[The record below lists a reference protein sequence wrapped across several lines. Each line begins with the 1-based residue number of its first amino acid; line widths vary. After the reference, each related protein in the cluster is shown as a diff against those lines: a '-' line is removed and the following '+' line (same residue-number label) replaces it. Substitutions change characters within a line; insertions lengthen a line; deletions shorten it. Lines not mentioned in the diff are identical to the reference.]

1 MRSSPQ
7 QSSGARSPVSERRAL
22 RVTAGQ
28 AAAFRLQRQHLAF
41 DRSPDVFPP
50 RLARPSERRRTSAL
64 APPSIVDVVRDS
76 AGIQAQVQSAAEMA
90 IWTRRRQTT
99 REDVRRALWETHEL
113 VKTSAMRLT
122 LHVIPAADLAVY
134 VEAMR
139 PTSRA
144 VLARWQGRLK
154 ITATHVRLMIETVLD
169 ALADGALPQ
178 QELIA
183 RAKRRAPKGMRA
195 WLDHAWSA
203 VRPAV
208 VEGAIVYG
216 PPRGAEATFV
226 RVDRWLG
233 RQPEITVEAARA
245 ELLRRFLRAFGP
257 ATAHDFAKW
266 SGLRVTD
273 TRTAMAALAPELT
286 PVSVDGGAGWI
297 LSADDDR
304 LTRGKLDADA
314 IRLLGPFDSF
324 LLAHATKEHLVD
336 ARFYKLVYRAQGWIS
351 AVVLRGSTIIGTW
364 TQMPAGKRFTIG
376 VELFR
381 REPAAVRRAIEDEAA
396 ALSAFFGAAAVA
408 RVVSI

>member
-7 QSSGARSPVSERRAL
+7 QSSGASSPVSERAL
-22 RVTAGQ
+22 RVTAAQ
-28 AAAFRLQRQHLAF
+28 AAAFRLQRQHLAA
-41 DRSPDVFPP
+41 DRPGKAFPP
-50 RLARPSERRRTSAL
+50 SLARPSELRRTSAL
-64 APPSIVDVVRDS
+64 ASPSIVDVVRDA

-90 IWTRRRQTT
+90 IWTRRRQTK
-99 REDVRRALWETHEL
+99 RDDVRRALWETREL

-122 LHVIPAADLAVY
+122 LHVIPAADLAIY
-134 VEAMR
+134 IEAMR

-169 ALADGALPQ
+169 ALADGSLPQ
-178 QELIA
+178 QELVA

-233 RQPEITVEAARA
+233 RQPEITVDAARA

-266 SGLRVTD
+266 SGMRVTD

-297 LSADDDR
+297 LSADDGL

-324 LLAHATKEHLVD
+324 LLAHATTEHLVD
-336 ARFYKLVYRAQGWIS
+336 ARFYKRVYRAQGWIS
-351 AVVLRGSTIIGTW
+351 AVVLRGSTIVGTW
-364 TQMPAGKRFTIG
+364 TQTREGKGFTIG

-381 REPAAVRRAIEDEAA
+381 REPAAVRRAIEDEVA
-396 ALSAFFGAAAVA
+396 ALSAFFGAAAAA

>member
-1 MRSSPQ
+1 MPTRSCLP
-7 QSSGARSPVSERRAL
+7 QSSGASSPVSERPAL
-22 RVTAGQ
+22 RVTAAQ
-28 AAAFRLQRQHLAF
+28 AAAFRLQRHHLTPAQ
-41 DRSPDVFPP
+41 PN
-50 RLARPSERRRTSAL
+50 A
-64 APPSIVDVVRDS
+64 SIVEVVRGS

-90 IWTRRRQTT
+90 IWTRRRETT
-99 REDVRRALWETHEL
+99 RAEVRRALWDTREL

-122 LHVIPAADLAVY
+122 LHLIPAVDLAVY
-134 VEAMR
+134 IEAMR
-139 PTSRA
+139 PASRA

-154 ITATHVRLMIETVLD
+154 ITATHVRIMIETVLE

-178 QELIA
+178 QELVA

-208 VEGAIVYG
+208 IEGAIVYG

-233 RQPEITVEAARA
+233 RQPGMTVEAARA
-245 ELLRRFLRAFGP
+245 ELLRRFLTAFGP

-266 SGLRVTD
+266 SGMRVTE
-273 TRTAMAALAPELT
+273 TRTVVAGLEPELT
-286 PVSVDGGAGWI
+286 AVSVDGAAGWI
-297 LSADDDR
+297 LSADADALR
-304 LTRGKLDADA
+304 HARLDADA
-314 IRLLGPFDSF
+314 VRLLGPFDSF

-336 ARFYKLVYRAQGWIS
+336 RRFYTRVYRSQGWIS

-364 TQMPAGKRFTIG
+364 TQAADGKRVTIG
-376 VELFR
+376 VELFGGK
-381 REPAAVRRAIEDEAA
+381 PPAVRRALEDEVA
-396 ALSAFFGAAAVA
+396 ALSTFVGAPAAA

>member
-1 MRSSPQ
+1 
-7 QSSGARSPVSERRAL
+7 VSEGRPL
-22 RVTAGQ
+22 RVSAAQ
-28 AAAFRLQRQHLAF
+28 AAAFRLQRQHLTA
-41 DRSPDVFPP
+41 DRS
-50 RLARPSERRRTSAL
+50 AKASAL
-64 APPSIVDVVRDS
+64 QRPDDRRANAAAGQSVVDVVRDS

-90 IWTRRRQTT
+90 IWTRRRET
-99 REDVRRALWETHEL
+99 RRDDVRRALWDTREL

-134 VEAMR
+134 IEAMR
-139 PTSRA
+139 PASRL

-154 ITATHVRLMIETVLD
+154 ITAAHVRMMIDTVLE

-178 QELIA
+178 QELVA

-208 VEGAIVYG
+208 IEGAIVYG

-233 RQPEITVEAARA
+233 TQPQLTVETARA

-257 ATAHDFAKW
+257 ATDHDFAKW
-266 SGLRVTD
+266 SGMKVSD
-273 TRTAMAALAPELT
+273 TRIVVAALEPELT
-286 PVSVDGGAGWI
+286 RVSVDGAAGWI
-297 LSADDDR
+297 LSADADA
-304 LTRGKLDADA
+304 LTRGRLDAA
-314 IRLLGPFDSF
+314 AVRLLGAFDSF

-336 ARFYKLVYRAQGWIS
+336 AQFYKRVYRAQGWIS
-351 AVVLRGSTIIGTW
+351 AVVLRGTTIVGTW
-364 TQMPAGKRFTIG
+364 TQTAEGRRTIVG

-381 REPAAVRRAIEDEAA
+381 REPAAVRRAIEDEVA
-396 ALSAFFGAAAVA
+396 ALGAFLGAPATA

>member
-1 MRSSPQ
+1 MSD
-7 QSSGARSPVSERRAL
+7 ARPL
-22 RVTAGQ
+22 RVTAAQ

-41 DRSPDVFPP
+41 ARSHG
-50 RLARPSERRRTSAL
+50 
-64 APPSIVDVVRDS
+64 SIVDVVRDS

-90 IWTRRRQTT
+90 IWTRRRETR
-99 REDVRRALWETHEL
+99 REDVRRALWDTREL

-122 LHVIPAADLAVY
+122 LHLIPAADLAVY
-134 VEAMR
+134 IEAMR
-139 PTSRA
+139 PASRL

-154 ITATHVRLMIETVLD
+154 ITAAHVRTMIDTVLE

-178 QELIA
+178 QELVA
-183 RAKRRAPKGMRA
+183 RAKQRAPKGMRA

-208 VEGAIVYG
+208 IEGAIVYG

-233 RQPEITVEAARA
+233 TQPQLTVEAARA
-245 ELLRRFLRAFGP
+245 ELLRRFLGAFGP

-266 SGLRVTD
+266 SGMKVSD
-273 TRTAMAALAPELT
+273 TRTVVAALEPALT
-286 PVSVDGGAGWI
+286 HVSVDGAAGWI
-297 LSADDDR
+297 LSADAEA
-304 LTRGKLDADA
+304 LTGGKLDAA
-314 IRLLGPFDSF
+314 AVRLLGAFDSF

-336 ARFYKLVYRAQGWIS
+336 AQFYKRVYRAQGWIS
-351 AVVLRGSTIIGTW
+351 AVVLRGTTIIGTW
-364 TQMPAGKRFTIG
+364 TQTTEGKRTIIG

-381 REPAAVRRAIEDEAA
+381 REPAAVRRAIEDEVA
-396 ALSAFFGAAAVA
+396 ALSAFLGVPATA

>member
-1 MRSSPQ
+1 
-7 QSSGARSPVSERRAL
+7 VSEGPPL
-22 RVTAGQ
+22 RVTAAQ
-28 AAAFRLQRQHLAF
+28 AAAFRLQRHNLTA
-41 DRSPDVFPP
+41 DRSAKAVALH
-50 RLARPSERRRTSAL
+50 RLDERSAN
-64 APPSIVDVVRDS
+64 ASAERSVVDIVRDS

-90 IWTRRRQTT
+90 IWTRRRETR
-99 REDVRRALWETHEL
+99 REDVRRALWDTREL

-134 VEAMR
+134 IEAMR
-139 PTSRA
+139 PASRA

-154 ITATHVRLMIETVLD
+154 ITTAHVRVMIDTVLE

-178 QELIA
+178 QELVA

-208 VEGAIVYG
+208 IEGAIVYG

-233 RQPEITVEAARA
+233 AQPQLTVEAARA

-266 SGLRVTD
+266 SGIRVSD
-273 TRTAMAALAPELT
+273 TRLVVAALEPELT
-286 PVSVDGGAGWI
+286 RVSVDGASGWV
-297 LSADDDR
+297 LSADADA
-304 LTRGKLDADA
+304 LTRGKLDAA
-314 IRLLGPFDSF
+314 AVRLLGAFDSF

-336 ARFYKLVYRAQGWIS
+336 AQFYKRVYRPQGWIS
-351 AVVLRGSTIIGTW
+351 AVILRGTTIVGTW
-364 TQMPAGKRFTIG
+364 TQTTEGKRTTIG

-381 REPAAVRRAIEDEAA
+381 REPAAVRRAIEDEVA
-396 ALSAFFGAAAVA
+396 ALSAFLGAPATA